1 MMKNRLLLTA
11 SILAAFNAEA
21 ATFSAAVVVPA
32 DKPALTDEI
41 ASGLS
46 KAFSEK
52 GHTLKISY
60 FEERCEPYGGRAL
73 FGKVLQMSP
82 DFALGYS
89 CDEPPAIERMP
100 EFPVFLLGGTIP
112 ENANG
117 LVKLTPDDVRMRD
130 GFVKALSELD
140 GKRFLLANDMTGRAD
155 ELLKKLRRGLA
166 SDRFTEVAVPP
177 NKLNENINNLSQYTD
192 SNYNLI
198 IVSSAD
204 VSNAVRLVSRI
215 REAGLKQPIV
225 GTGVLGTSTFSA
237 KIGSM
242 KEGIYFYSAQS
253 PRFSLDAASVIA
265 DLRFEDKPAGDA
277 SVAAFAAAQI
287 FLKQPQNRNFSGK
300 KFKTVLGTLEF
311 DADGTMKNALPGQF
325 FKWVGNQIKSG
336 FELVEK

>member
-100 EFPVFLLGGTIP
+100 EFPVFLLG
-112 ENANG
+112 
-117 LVKLTPDDVRMRD
+117 D

-155 ELLKKLRRGLA
+155 ELLKKLRRGLS

-177 NKLNENINNLSQYTD
+177 NKLNENINTLSQYTD

-198 IVSSAD
+198 IVSSTD

-325 FKWVGNQIKSG
+325 FKWVGNRIKSG
-336 FELVEK
+336 FELIEK